1 MDYKDQ
7 IDIASSDHGSKV
19 IYCSDEFFADSGRML
34 QASDPQWIEGKY
46 DKNGKW
52 MDGWESRR
60 RRDGKNDFCF
70 IRLGS
75 PSIINN
81 FNIDTTHFTGNFAP
95 GISILGCSVPGGTTD
110 DRVVDGSAVSEWFD
124 LLDQENLE
132 GDSHNLFSC
141 KSTQPLTHLKIT
153 LYPDGGIARFRAYGN
168 AWSEDTKYQMTGTNV
183 ISKQSGARAVF
194 ANDEHFGCLSN
205 VLEKHDPLSMADGW
219 ETRRRRKPGNDWGII
234 ALSSPAKVH
243 EIVIDT
249 SFFKGNFPDTF
260 SISSTN
266 MTDTDDNTLIEKSK
280 TWDLLIERK
289 KLGMNQIHVFNKTN
303 LLHNDSITHIRIDI
317 FPDGGIARLKLI
329 GNFLES

>member
-1 MDYKDQ
+1 MDYKDK
-7 IDIASSDHGSKV
+7 IDVACSNLGSKV

-34 QASDPQWIEGKY
+34 QASEPKWIEGKY
-46 DKNGKW
+46 DDNGKW

-60 RRDGKNDFCF
+60 RRDDKNDFCF

-75 PSIINN
+75 TSIINN
-81 FNIDTTHFTGNFAP
+81 FNIDTSHFTGNFAP
-95 GISILGCSVPGGTTD
+95 AISILGCYVPGGTTD

-124 LLDQENLE
+124 LLSQESLE
-132 GDSHNLFSC
+132 GDCHNLFSC

-168 AWSEDTKYQMTGTNV
+168 AWSDDTKYQITGTNV
-183 ISKQSGARAVF
+183 ISKKSGARAVF

-205 VLEKHDPLSMADGW
+205 VLEEHNPLSMADGW

-234 ALSSPAKVH
+234 ALSSPAKVN

-266 MTDTDDNTLIEKSK
+266 ITDTDDNTLIEKSN
-280 TWDLLIERK
+280 TWDKIIERK
-289 KLGMNQIHVFNKTN
+289 KLGMNKIHIFKKED
-303 LLHNDSITHIRIDI
+303 LLHEQEITHVRIDI

-329 GNFLES
+329 GVFI